1 MKYLT
6 YDEYVAMG
14 GTLEASE
21 FAENAAEAQ
30 AHIDRHTFRRVRN
43 MTVIPDSVKAC
54 MFALADVLYSASA
67 SRTGEAIASE
77 SNDGVS
83 VSYVTSSPTE
93 SDERLK
99 SQIDKTICL
108 WLSGEVDDSGT
119 PLLWRGVD
127 NAL

>member
-14 GTLEASE
+14 GTLDASK
-21 FAENAAEAQ
+21 FAANAVEAQ

-43 MTVIPDSVKAC
+43 MTVVPDSVKTC
-54 MFALADVLYSASA
+54 MFALVDVLQSASTT
-67 SRTGEAIASE
+67 RTGAAVASE

-83 VSYVTSSPTE
+83 ISYVTSSPTE
-93 SDERLK
+93 SDERLTA
-99 SQIDKTICL
+99 QTEKTIRL
-108 WLSGEVDDSGT
+108 WLSGEVDDDGT

-127 NAL
+127 DAL